1 MHETTIHN
9 KSKGVAS
16 WQITQS
22 CVLYLRGKTG
32 PDYLEMDLVMPDG
45 QCIGYRVPVIRMENY
60 TCDVLFQKKLLFL
73 LPFYIIRYEKA
84 ADIIERDNTVFDAL
98 MEEYKAIEK
107 RLE

>member
-1 MHETTIHN
+1 
-9 KSKGVAS
+9 
-16 WQITQS
+16 
-22 CVLYLRGKTG
+22 
-32 PDYLEMDLVMPDG
+32 MDLVMPDG